1 MRAIPV
7 QFQHEGLKLSS
18 VSKLKAGLLAQHT
31 HSRGVTVGNH
41 GIGRHHCGLNSA
53 GETNARSGIDNMR
66 VPAAI
71 DFNKLLSIARGGE
84 CDMFEKHRA
93 RIEVAE
99 FIYIA

>member
-1 MRAIPV
+1 
-7 QFQHEGLKLSS
+7 
-18 VSKLKAGLLAQHT
+18 
-31 HSRGVTVGNH
+31 
-41 GIGRHHCGLNSA
+41 
-53 GETNARSGIDNMR
+53 MR